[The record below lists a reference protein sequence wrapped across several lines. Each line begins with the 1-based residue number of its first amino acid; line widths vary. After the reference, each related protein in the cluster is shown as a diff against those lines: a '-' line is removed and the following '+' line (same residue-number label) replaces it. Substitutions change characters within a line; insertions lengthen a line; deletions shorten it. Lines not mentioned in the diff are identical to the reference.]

1 MHPVLNKVL
10 GIVGLHEGKKQ
21 PPMITKIIYPT
32 VDMATSIAF
41 YESLGFS
48 VVSYDEHYAWVQI
61 DGRELFHLSSYPEL
75 NRGENRAGGYFHVQD
90 VDAIHQKWTAK
101 VATTDPLGDRPWG
114 MREFSI
120 TDPSGNLLRV
130 GQNL

>member
-1 MHPVLNKVL
+1 MHPALGKVL
-10 GIVGLHEGKKQ
+10 GVLGLDDGKKK
-21 PPMITKIIYPT
+21 PSMITKIIFPT
-32 VDMATSIAF
+32 ADMKASIAF

-48 VVSYDEHYAWVQI
+48 VVSYDEGYAWVQI

-75 NRGENRAGGYFHVQD
+75 NCGENRAAGYFHVQE
-90 VDAIHQKWTAK
+90 VEAVHTKWTAK
-101 VATTDPLGDRPWG
+101 VDTTDPLGDRPWG